1 MSSPSPST
9 CPMLSRVKPCS
20 PQHPLVTLPRWSHQ
34 DELGPHRGS
43 AALGSSGKELKEAM
57 GMEGTLPQNGPWRG
71 SALGDPCGTLPSHPR
86 AGDSVE
92 AVEQSR
98 PLRLPPL

>member
-1 MSSPSPST
+1 
-9 CPMLSRVKPCS
+9 
-20 PQHPLVTLPRWSHQ
+20 
-34 DELGPHRGS
+34 
-43 AALGSSGKELKEAM
+43 M
-57 GMEGTLPQNGPWRG
+57 GMEGTLPQNGPRRG
-71 SALGDPCGTLPSHPR
+71 SALGDPWGTLPSHPR